1 MTEQPVFNVSESLFQ
16 KLVEWQE
23 EMEEINSEEAEETQ
37 DTPPAPS
44 ETKDTTQESLRGEN

>member
-44 ETKDTTQESLRGEN
+44 ETKDTTQESLRGDN